1 MQKPLVEPW
10 PVWYNKW
17 GHHPSPWAEG
27 VFRCQRWLRW
37 SSFPRHSAAS
47 VCSCCAGGWCEAV
60 GVFWGQAAPPE
71 FPMGQIHFPRLET
84 HFCCA
89 QLA

>member
-1 MQKPLVEPW
+1 MQRPLVEPW

-37 SSFPRHSAAS
+37 GSFPWHSAAS

-60 GVFWGQAAPPE
+60 GVFWGSGDKLHLLNFRWDRFTSPS
-71 FPMGQIHFPRLET
+71 
-84 HFCCA
+84 
-89 QLA
+89 